1 MKRIVSAALVL
12 AVISGCAES
21 AEERAA
27 RQEKEA
33 NSSLEID
40 ARLAVEAQLR
50 DPASAKFEEVAVYK
64 GADGS
69 KRVCGFV
76 NAANAFGGMAGRR
89 PFVAGNGSAFIGNP
103 ENAAEFRLVW
113 SQACQLRQES

>member
-1 MKRIVSAALVL
+1 MKRVVVSALLLIGVAACVET
-12 AVISGCAES
+12 AEQR
-21 AEERAA
+21 AEREERD
-27 RQEKEA
+27 A
-33 NSSLEID
+33 NASLEID
-40 ARLAVEAQLR
+40 ARLAVEGQLR
-50 DPASAKFEEVAVYK
+50 DPSSAEFDDVGVYK

-89 PFVAGNGSAFIGNP
+89 PFVAGNGTAIIGDP

-113 SQACQLRQES
+113 SQACQQRLES